1 MKEQY
6 SFDHEEIGWNSW
18 NVNYEFK
25 LQAQIYWSYNKNF
38 GTILTFQFAA
48 VWLLNRQNLILAF
61 ILVQLFRSL
70 PLSIIWSNFQGCRVI
85 GSAGSDDKVAY
96 IKQLG
101 FDEAFNYK
109 TVTDLDATIKK
120 LAPTGVDV
128 YFDNVSI
135 NW

>member
-1 MKEQY
+1 M
-6 SFDHEEIGWNSW
+6 
-18 NVNYEFK
+18 
-25 LQAQIYWSYNKNF
+25 
-38 GTILTFQFAA
+38 TFQFAA
-48 VWLLNRQNLILAF
+48 VWLLNCQNSILAF
-61 ILVQLFRSL
+61 ILIQLFGSL
-70 PLSIIWSNFQGCRVI
+70 PLSIIWSNFQGCLVI

-120 LAPTGVDV
+120 LAPAGVDV